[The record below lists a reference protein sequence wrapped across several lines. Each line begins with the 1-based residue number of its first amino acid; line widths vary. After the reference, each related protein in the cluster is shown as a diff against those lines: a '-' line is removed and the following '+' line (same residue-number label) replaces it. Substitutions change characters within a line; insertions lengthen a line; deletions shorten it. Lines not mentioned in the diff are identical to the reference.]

1 MCDYSLH
8 AVASRPAKVGD
19 RLITTMFDDALTT
32 GFASA
37 DEPNVAV
44 CLRPGTEL
52 SFEGEI
58 ERRHHFT
65 QLFPRFGFGK
75 LGAAV
80 ARFRKINEHKP
91 NVHHDAVEL
100 ANGKIVLVTQLRIGQ
115 RATVLQLP
123 ATEQEQRREASTAG
137 EAQERDSA
145 GHAAATLFEAM
156 DAGAREPIEGRWKK
170 LLSTPS

>member
-8 AVASRPAKVGD
+8 AVAFRPAKVGD
-19 RLITTMFDDALTT
+19 RLITTMFDDALTA
-32 GFASA
+32 GFASV

-123 ATEQEQRREASTAG
+123 TTLHEQRKERELDFMYG
-137 EAQERDSA
+137 EAAPALE
-145 GHAAATLFEAM
+145 LFEAT
-156 DAGAREPIEGRWKK
+156 DVRVR
-170 LLSTPS
+170 

>member
-19 RLITTMFDDALTT
+19 KLITTMFDDALTA

-100 ANGKIVLVTQLRIGQ
+100 ANGKVVLVTQLRIGQ

-123 ATEQEQRREASTAG
+123 ATENEQRAG
-137 EAQERDSA
+137 GAQHHDSA
-145 GHAAATLFEAM
+145 GQVAAALFEAT
-156 DAGAREPIEGRWKK
+156 DAGSSERPIEGRLKR

>member
-8 AVASRPAKVGD
+8 AIASRPAKIGD
-19 RLITTMFDDALTT
+19 RLITTAFDNALTA
-32 GFASA
+32 GFASL
-37 DEPNVAV
+37 DEPEVAV
-44 CLRPGTEL
+44 CLLPGTEL
-52 SFEGEI
+52 SFESEI
-58 ERRHHFT
+58 ERRHHLAR
-65 QLFPRFGFGK
+65 LFPRFGFGR

-123 ATEQEQRREASTAG
+123 AAKCDLGGHGRTDLGTKQQTPVRPK
-137 EAQERDSA
+137 ERLSA
-145 GHAAATLFEAM
+145 
-156 DAGAREPIEGRWKK
+156 R
-170 LLSTPS
+170 